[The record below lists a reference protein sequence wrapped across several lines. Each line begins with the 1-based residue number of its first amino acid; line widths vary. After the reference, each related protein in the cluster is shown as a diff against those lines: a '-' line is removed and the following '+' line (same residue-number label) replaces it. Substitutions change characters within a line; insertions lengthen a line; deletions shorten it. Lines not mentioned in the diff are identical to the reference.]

1 MLEASWTLSTAN
13 LVTFPFFVI
22 LLSLNTIISYLD
34 GSSWI
39 IISYFLCSYSL
50 KLADLRLEFAF
61 IDGAESACRGSSASD
76 NNPAHYKVVSGG
88 VQMLA
93 QFVSL

>member
-1 MLEASWTLSTAN
+1 MLEASWTLSTAK
-13 LVTFPFFVI
+13 LVTSLSFFLM
-22 LLSLNTIISYLD
+22 LLSLNTITDHHLLFSVTLV
-34 GSSWI
+34 GS
-39 IISYFLCSYSL
+39 SYSL
-50 KLADLRLEFAF
+50 KQTLSDLRLEFAF

-88 VQMLA
+88 VQMSA